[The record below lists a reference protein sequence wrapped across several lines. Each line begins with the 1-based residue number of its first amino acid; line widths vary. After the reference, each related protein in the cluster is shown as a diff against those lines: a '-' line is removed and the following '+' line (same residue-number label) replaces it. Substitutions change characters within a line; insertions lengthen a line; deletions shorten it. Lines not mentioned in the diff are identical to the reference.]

1 MAQLVDFSQIFIGS
15 YMTASKFTSVD
26 MDVIRP
32 AVLNVLR
39 LYRTKFV
46 SEFGE
51 LILCCDDRKSWRKE
65 IFPNYK
71 ASRKKTRA
79 VAPIDWDN
87 LYECLNQLKE
97 ELAEWFPYKVIQ
109 VDKAE
114 ADDIIAQYVNG
125 CGSDGKRLKQD
136 RTLILSSDKDFVQ
149 LHQFNVRQYSPMQ
162 KKFVEGQAMESLH
175 EKIIKGD
182 VGDGVPN
189 IMSDDNVFVD
199 EGRRQKPITKKKVD
213 AWFEIDPDMY
223 CDAEMLRN
231 YNRNKMLVDLS
242 EVPESIRINITK
254 QFETTAVGDRKRLLT
269 YFINHRLKNLTESL
283 SEF

>member
-1 MAQLVDFSQIFIGS
+1 MTQLVDFSQIFIGS

-51 LILCCDDRKSWRKE
+51 LVLCCDDRKSWRKE
-65 IFPNYK
+65 LFPNYK
-71 ASRKKTRA
+71 ASRKKTRSA
-79 VAPIDWDN
+79 APIDWEN

-97 ELAEWFPYKVIQ
+97 ELTEWFPYKLIQ

-114 ADDIIAQYVNG
+114 ADDIIAVLVGLANE
-125 CGSDGKRLKQD
+125 
-136 RTLILSSDKDFVQ
+136 RTLILSSDKDFIQ
-149 LHQFNVRQYSPMQ
+149 LHHFNIRQYSPMQ
-162 KKFVEGQAMESLH
+162 KKFVEGDPKWSLH
-175 EKIIKGD
+175 EKLIKGD

-189 IMSDDNVFVD
+189 IMSDDNVFID
-199 EGRRQKPITKKKVD
+199 EGRRQKPITKKKID
-213 AWFEIDPDMY
+213 AWFELDPDMY
-223 CDAEMLRN
+223 CDSEMLRN
-231 YNRNKMLVDLS
+231 YNRNKQLIDLG
-242 EVPESIRINITK
+242 EVPESIRINITE

>member
-1 MAQLVDFSQIFIGS
+1 MSQLVDFSQIVIGS
-15 YMTASKFTSVD
+15 YMSASKFTSVD

-32 AVLNVLR
+32 AVLNTLR

-65 IFPNYK
+65 LFPNYK
-71 ASRKKTRA
+71 ASRKKTRSA
-79 VAPIDWDN
+79 ASIDWEN

-97 ELAEWFPYKVIQ
+97 ELIEWFPYKVIQ
-109 VDKAE
+109 TEKAE
-114 ADDIIAQYVNG
+114 ADDVIAVLVGLANE
-125 CGSDGKRLKQD
+125 
-136 RTLILSSDKDFVQ
+136 RTLILSSDKDFIQ

-162 KKFVEGQAMESLH
+162 KKFVEGDAKWSLH
-175 EKIIKGD
+175 EKLVKGD

-189 IMSDDNVFVD
+189 IMSDDNVFID

-213 AWFEIDPDMY
+213 AWYELDPDMY
-223 CDAEMLRN
+223 CDSEMLRN
-231 YNRNKMLVDLS
+231 YNRNKQLIDLG

-254 QFETTAVGDRKRLLT
+254 QFEKAVVGDRKRLLT
-269 YFINHRLKNLTESL
+269 YFINHRLKNLTENL

>member
-1 MAQLVDFSQIFIGS
+1 MAQLVDFSQIVIGS
-15 YMTASKFTSVD
+15 YMSASKFASVD

-32 AVLNVLR
+32 AVLNTLR

-65 IFPNYK
+65 LFPNYK
-71 ASRKKTRA
+71 ASRKKTRSA
-79 VAPIDWDN
+79 APIDWEN

-97 ELAEWFPYKVIQ
+97 ELTEWFPYKVVQ

-114 ADDIIAQYVNG
+114 ADDIIAVLVGLANE
-125 CGSDGKRLKQD
+125 
-136 RTLILSSDKDFVQ
+136 RTLILSSDKDFIQ
-149 LHQFNVRQYSPMQ
+149 LHHFNIRQYSPIQ
-162 KKFVEGQAMESLH
+162 KKFVEGDAKWSLH
-175 EKIIKGD
+175 EKLIKGD

-189 IMSDDNVFVD
+189 IMSDDNVFID

-213 AWFEIDPDMY
+213 AWYDLDPDMY

-231 YNRNKMLVDLS
+231 YNRNKQLIDLG

-254 QFETTAVGDRKRLLT
+254 QFEKAVVGDRKRLLT

>member
-1 MAQLVDFSQIFIGS
+1 MAQLVDFSQIVIGS
-15 YMTASKFTSVD
+15 FMMASKFSDADIDTV
-26 MDVIRP
+26 RP
-32 AVLNVLR
+32 AVLNTLR
-39 LYRTKFV
+39 IYRTKFV

-51 LILCCDDRKSWRKE
+51 LILCCDDRKTWRKE

-79 VAPIDWDN
+79 ATSIDWDK

-97 ELAEWFPYKVIQ
+97 EFSEWFPYKLIQ
-109 VDKAE
+109 VEKAE
-114 ADDIIAQYVNG
+114 ADDVIAILVGLINER
-125 CGSDGKRLKQD
+125 S
-136 RTLILSSDKDFVQ
+136 LILSSDKEFVQ
-149 LHQFNVRQYSPMQ
+149 LHQFNVRQYSPIQ
-162 KKFVEGQAMESLH
+162 KKFVEGDAKWSLH

-213 AWFEIDPDMY
+213 AWYELNPDMY
-223 CDAEMLRN
+223 CSSEMLRN
-231 YNRNKMLVDLS
+231 YNRNKQLVDLS

-254 QFETTAVGDRKRLLT
+254 RFETTKVGDRKRLLT